1 MDLRAEL
8 AGRRLMAI
16 VRGRD
21 PEASYRSVMILA
33 EEGVRIM
40 EVSLSSAEGI
50 SVIRRCARSLGPD
63 VLLGAGTV
71 LTESDV
77 AESVDAGATFLVSPA
92 LGEGMEE
99 GARRGLPI
107 LPGALTPTEILSA
120 WQLGPAAVK
129 VFPASVFGPGYVSAL
144 REPLPHVPM
153 VPVGGV
159 GLDDIGRYLSAGAV
173 AVGVGSPLLGDA
185 PHGGDPEAL
194 RGRIRRVLEAVAVG

>member
-21 PEASYRSVMILA
+21 PEASYRSVMVLA
-33 EEGVRIM
+33 EEGVTMM

-50 SVIRRCARSLGPD
+50 SVLRRCARSLGPD

-71 LTESDV
+71 LTGSDV
-77 AESVDAGATFLVSPA
+77 DDAVDAGARFLVSPA
-92 LGEGMEE
+92 LGEGMEK
-99 GARRGLPI
+99 GARLGLPI

-120 WQLGPAAVK
+120 WRLGAAAVK
-129 VFPASVFGPGYVSAL
+129 LFPASVFGPDYVGAL
-144 REPLPHVPM
+144 RQPLPEVPV

-194 RGRIRRVLEAVAVG
+194 RGRVRRVLEAVAAG